1 MPFKSEAQRRYFY
14 YKASQPGAEGKKWKK
29 HLRKYKE
36 STPKGVKLPERVKT
50 ASQVAFDHGFYLEMA
65 KIAEKDSKTD
75 RVLKALP
82 GIGAIAGAA
91 AGALNPKGVAGQEL
105 KALLPKYIKKVGLN
119 SPQGRAMAAL
129 LGAGTFATVGWIPAT
144 LKDTYDAAKSR

>member
-1 MPFKSEAQRRYFY
+1 MAGRHKLLQALN
-14 YKASQPGAEGKKWKK
+14 KAPKPPKTPG
-29 HLRKYKE
+29 
-36 STPKGVKLPERVKT
+36 PIKT

-82 GIGAIAGAA
+82 GIGAIAGGA

-144 LKDTYDAAKSR
+144 LKDTYDAAKGR